1 MSGWATTGIPH
12 SAGWKRSVNPGG
24 GVEGLGYRGPHA
36 RGRQGS
42 LRRPAGRR
50 RRSPRRRRRRLAAR
64 RGAAGGSRGDHDS
77 HDAGRDEPR
86 CERARAPRPR
96 LGARSRPQPVG
107 CLRLCQARLDL
118 RPDPR
123 ALLLGHDP
131 RACEGHHRPCT
142 ARRREEGDA
151 QLGRRLVG
159 RRRSRTEGRPRT
171 GDTHVEAEA
180 RPPRQA
186 VDAAADLHLEA
197 AARRRREA
205 LPREDPGHRDGKTL
219 QVVDVLGLE
228 AYLKGVVPA
237 EMPSA
242 WSSEALKAQ
251 AVAARSYALASLAKG
266 KDYDLYGY
274 TRSQVYGGLDA
285 ELTATNDAV
294 DATK

>member
-1 MSGWATTGIPH
+1 MSGWATSGIPH
-12 SAGWKRSVNPGG
+12 SAGWKRSVNPRG
-24 GVEGLGYRGPHA
+24 GVEALGYRGAHA

-42 LRRPAGRR
+42 LRRPAGHRR
-50 RRSPRRRRRRLAAR
+50 LAACLGRRRRLAAR
-64 RGAAGGSRGDHDS
+64 RRASRGTRVDHDD
-77 HDAGRDEPR
+77 HDRGGNEPR
-86 CERARAPRPR
+86 LERARAPRPR
-96 LGARSRPQPVG
+96 LGARARPQPVG

-242 WSSEALKAQ
+242 WLPEALKAQ
-251 AVAARSYALASLAKG
+251 AVAARSYALANLTKG
-266 KDYDLYGY
+266 GEYDLFAD

-285 ELTATNDAV
+285 EVPATSDA
-294 DATK
+294 